1 MIDFIE
7 YLFLIFQVFTWH
19 GATIELEGKKEL
31 AYVADEVFIY
41 LKKIYSWLSRTCC
54 LIICDMLYFFHRLHM
69 TVYRRQYL
77 FVGREWTTTESA
89 RQYSALLLT
98 VFR

>member
-31 AYVADEVFIY
+31 AYVAEIQKLHDTGEI
-41 LKKIYSWLSRTCC
+41 LKFTVP
-54 LIICDMLYFFHRLHM
+54 LYAMYAEL
-69 TVYRRQYL
+69 
-77 FVGREWTTTESA
+77 
-89 RQYSALLLT
+89 
-98 VFR
+98 